1 MGGSVAG
8 PPVSENHTGLLRTQR
23 TEEPAPPPPP
33 SGPRSTSCAPLLH
46 SLFQGPRFMTSEYN
60 SKYLKEPS
68 HQPGRRSS
76 SYPPTTHP
84 YPQPLGRGSLG
95 TPELAQHY
103 EAISRKQKDIQAAW
117 GNHLPQPDLNALGLP
132 ISKGQLTC
140 LGWLLEACP
149 SFCSPRLLSVL
160 DSGTPTSTHDPGGSG
175 LQILGAGSLPT
186 SGTLSPWQPC
196 GWGQLIPGQ
205 QGGLSF
211 ADLFQKNSIGA
222 KEETGFTKESNK
234 NPIIFQ
240 PPSQALPG
248 DPVSQAGTH

>member
-1 MGGSVAG
+1 M
-8 PPVSENHTGLLRTQR
+8 GLLRAQR

-33 SGPRSTSCAPLLH
+33 AGPWSTSRAPLLH

-68 HQPGRRSS
+68 HQLGRQSS
-76 SYPPTTHP
+76 SYRPTTHP

-140 LGWLLEACP
+140 LGWLIEACP
-149 SFCSPRLLSVL
+149 SSALLVCSLSWTLEPPPV
-160 DSGTPTSTHDPGGSG
+160 PM
-175 LQILGAGSLPT
+175 ILVAQASRSLELAP
-186 SGTLSPWQPC
+186 SPPL
-196 GWGQLIPGQ
+196 GP
-205 QGGLSF
+205 
-211 ADLFQKNSIGA
+211 
-222 KEETGFTKESNK
+222 
-234 NPIIFQ
+234 
-240 PPSQALPG
+240 
-248 DPVSQAGTH
+248 